1 MTSSGR
7 AVNPRRRRPTP
18 NASLDGVAIDRSVK
32 ATLERL
38 MPIYRKHWWKAHD
51 RKNREWIA
59 AARTLVDRHGAA
71 LNAARARAYSV
82 VPDNPVWV
90 QIPDSTGAWTVT
102 FGADKI
108 LLLPGSRQRL
118 SGRPVVGASV
128 VVTRLANVRSE
139 LQASGLN
146 PVVDTT
152 STILLPPELTCGI
165 WLEFREGR

>member
-1 MTSSGR
+1 MRGLSTIGASCSPATSARGADRLARDRLFFGGRNKSPTDRPEHFAHRNSAYSLTRAWLALDDVSVELKLLR
-7 AVNPRRRRPTP
+7 AVGG
-18 NASLDGVAIDRSVK
+18 SLSD
-32 ATLERL
+32 EQ
-38 MPIYRKHWWKAHD
+38 
-51 RKNREWIA
+51 
-59 AARTLVDRHGAA
+59 
-71 LNAARARAYSV
+71 
-82 VPDNPVWV
+82 V
-90 QIPDSTGAWTVT
+90 QIPDPTGAWTVT

-108 LLLPGSRQRL
+108 LLLSGSRQRL

-128 VVTRLANVRSE
+128 VVTRLVNVRSE